1 MKQKSRILYLLVWC
15 SLFVS
20 IFVYCQYFLSYNYPF
35 VEQLSFFRFS
45 KEFAFTTL
53 EQPGG
58 VATYIASFLSQFFL
72 LPAIGPL
79 ISAVLA
85 VLLTV
90 FLDLSLRQI
99 YTDYFLPFL
108 SAIPALVC
116 MWLETDFN
124 YYLSGTVSLLLAC
137 MNFWLYLKSRRM
149 CSLFVRLGGLL
160 LLSWPLYYCL
170 GPNALLMV
178 GLCTL
183 SELRKSD
190 RNSIWGLLVI
200 LVAIACPITLYYM
213 GIGKDLFF
221 QLLPAGYYVDSLPT
235 PSLIYYSW
243 IAVLANVIL
252 AKLLAVKYAL
262 PGNEPQP
269 VFNRIIHAAWFVGL
283 QFVAIVALMHGG
295 MKVYNSATNYEAKVF
310 DYYSRTGQWMRLLQ
324 DKHLRAQKN
333 YMHTCYQN
341 LALSSLNLMGDKL
354 FACPQTGFSGL
365 FIQWNK
371 TIISSIVLSDVYWQC
386 GNVALAQEMAFE
398 GMIASRDGV
407 NPRLLMRLVQTNL
420 VEGNYPVAE
429 KYINLL
435 ADTYSYAAQ
444 AEEYRK
450 LLFND
455 LAVLDDAE
463 LGPRKKCMCADGLTS
478 TQSSV
483 EDLNLIIACNPAFT
497 PAFHYYAAACL
508 LVKDTSGFRGFIEKY
523 HDAPALS
530 KMPIHLQEAVIIS
543 YESEPERWTSLGVT
557 SQVKQRF
564 EHYKSQL
571 LSYRGSPMLSR
582 KMAAGFGDTYWY
594 YFMFRK

>member
-1 MKQKSRILYLLVWC
+1 MKQKSRILYLFGWC
-15 SLFVS
+15 LLFMA
-20 IFVYCQYFLSYNYPF
+20 IFAYCQYFLSYNYPF

-72 LPAIGPL
+72 LSAIGPL

-99 YTDYFLPFL
+99 YTKYYLPFL
-108 SAIPALVC
+108 SAIPALTC
-116 MWLETDFN
+116 LWLETDFN

-137 MNFWLYLKSRRM
+137 ITFWLYLKSRSM

-160 LLSWPLYYCL
+160 LLSWPMYYGL
-170 GPNALLMV
+170 GSNALLMV
-178 GLCTL
+178 GLCVL

-190 RNSIWGLLVI
+190 KKSFWGLLV
-200 LVAIACPITLYYM
+200 LPVAIACPIMLYYVEK
-213 GIGKDLFF
+213 GKDLFF

-235 PSLIYYSW
+235 PNLIYYAW
-243 IAVLANVIL
+243 IAVLMNVIL
-252 AKLLAVKYAL
+252 AKLLAAKHAVSENKPL
-262 PGNEPQP
+262 S
-269 VFNRIIHAAWFVGL
+269 VFNRITHAAWLVGI
-283 QFVAIVALMHGG
+283 QFVAVIALMYGG

-310 DYYSRTGQWMRLLQ
+310 DFYSRTGQWMQLLQ

-333 YMHTCYQN
+333 FMHTCYQN

-354 FACPQTGFSGL
+354 FACPQTGFPGL
-365 FIQWNK
+365 FIKWNK
-371 TIISSIVLSDVYWQC
+371 TVNSSIVLSDVYWQC

-420 VEGNYPVAE
+420 VAGNYLVAE

-435 ADTYSYAAQ
+435 ADTYSYAEQ

-455 LAVLDDAE
+455 QAVLDDAE
-463 LGPRKKCMCADGLTS
+463 LGPRKKCMRSFGLTS
-478 TQSSV
+478 TQSTV
-483 EDLNLIIACNPAFT
+483 EDLNLIIACNPEFI

-508 LVKDTSGFRGFIEKY
+508 LVKDIPSFKNFIEKY

-543 YESEPERWTSLGVT
+543 YESEPERWTALGVT

-564 EHYKSQL
+564 EQYRAQL
-571 LSYRGSPMLSR
+571 LSYRGSPMLGR
-582 KMAAGFGDTYWY
+582 KMAASFRDTYWY

>member
-1 MKQKSRILYLLVWC
+1 MFVWC

-20 IFVYCQYFLSYNYPF
+20 IFIYCWYFLSYNYPF
-35 VEQLSFFRFS
+35 VEQFSFFRYS
-45 KEFAFTTL
+45 KEFAVATL
-53 EQPGG
+53 GQPGG
-58 VATYIASFLSQFFL
+58 VATYIASFLCQFFL

-99 YTDYFLPFL
+99 YTNYYLPFL
-108 SAIPALVC
+108 SATPALVC

-137 MNFWLYLKSRRM
+137 MAFWLYLKSRRK
-149 CSLFVRLGGLL
+149 CSLFVRLLGLMFL
-160 LLSWPLYYCL
+160 AWPLYYGL
-170 GPNALLMV
+170 GANALLLV
-178 GLCTL
+178 GLCIL
-183 SELRKSD
+183 SELNTLDRK
-190 RNSIWGLLVI
+190 RYWGLLV
-200 LVAIACPITLYYM
+200 LPVAIACPITLYYL

-221 QLLPAGYYVDSLPT
+221 QLFPAGYYVDSLPT
-235 PSLIYYSW
+235 PRLIYYTW
-243 IAVLANVIL
+243 IAVLVNVIL
-252 AKLLAVKYAL
+252 AKLLAAKHAVLEK
-262 PGNEPQP
+262 EP
-269 VFNRIIHAAWFVGL
+269 VFNRITHTAWLVGL
-283 QFVAIVALMHGG
+283 QFVAVIALMHVG
-295 MKVYNSATNYEAKVF
+295 MKVYNSATNYEAKMF
-310 DYYSRTGQWMRLLQ
+310 DFYSRTGQWMRLLQ

-333 YMHTCYQN
+333 LMHTCYQN

-354 FACPQTGFSGL
+354 FACPQTGLPGL
-365 FIQWNK
+365 FIHWNK
-371 TIISSIVLSDVYWQC
+371 TVISSIVLSDVYWQC

-407 NPRLLMRLVQTNL
+407 NPRLLIRLVQTNL
-420 VEGNYPVAE
+420 VAGNYHVAE

-435 ADTYSYAAQ
+435 ADTYSYASR
-444 AEEYRK
+444 AEAYRK

-455 LAVLDDAE
+455 QAVLADAE

-478 TQSSV
+478 IQSTV

-508 LVKDTSGFRGFIEKY
+508 LVKDTSSFKNLIEKY

-530 KMPIHLQEAVIIS
+530 KMPIHLQEAIIIS
-543 YESEPERWTSLGVT
+543 YESEPERWTALGVT

-564 EHYKSQL
+564 EQYRSQL
-571 LSYRGSPMLSR
+571 LSFRGSPMLSR
-582 KMAAGFGDTYWY
+582 KMAASFSDTYWY